1 MFQGIPNTKFY
12 SCSTKFCIQCPF
24 CPDEKQIQYL
34 FAYVRLSP
42 LGTGPKYNNHLLLR
56 RWLWTKPSWWSIS
69 HSLIYS
75 CASAKQ
81 PSYKQKLQ
89 QELLKYPGALESRF
103 GRRIK
108 TRERSF
114 VLLSFELFDENWGL
128 QGNFKPCNTQ
138 ELLLIMQTSQINKLT
153 NIRNKDIHGC
163 VSTPAI

>member
-1 MFQGIPNTKFY
+1 MIVDKNFSLNFRTFKGAKFLQFYRTLRQSFQMSPNRKFY

-24 CPDEKQIQYL
+24 WPDEKQIQYL

-42 LGTGPKYNNHLLLR
+42 LGTGPKYNNYLLLR

-75 CASAKQ
+75 CAIAKQ

-89 QELLKYPGALESRF
+89 QELLKYPGTLELRF

-114 VLLSFELFDENWGL
+114 VLLSFELFDENWGS
-128 QGNFKPCNTQ
+128 QGNFKPWNTH
-138 ELLLIMQTSQINKLT
+138 E
-153 NIRNKDIHGC
+153 
-163 VSTPAI
+163 